1 MQNYFTEYLVS
12 CKHIIYFI
20 STTWGFLLAEEFKCL
35 ILKEGIRYYP
45 LIQCIKLIQK
55 TRILFDKI
63 RIVLWTSRLSSSI
76 DRYQARK
83 YKNTEVMIFKISI
96 IVIVKGCSIL
106 QSILLNPY
114 IDIKIPTQCV
124 QPYIYLF
131 NSLTSLIP
139 RSRVLLG
146 KLTSFQLVKKFPA
159 FYGTRRFITAFTSA
173 RHLSLSWASLIQ
185 FIPPHP
191 TSWRSILIL
200 SSIYAWV
207 FQVISFPQIS
217 PPKPCIRLSS
227 PLPHTCYIPHLSHS
241 SRFYH
246 WKNIGWAVQIIKFH
260 FMWFKQFIPCRNFM
274 HTYMCFTV
282 RNIYMLLGWVAQS
295 V

>member
-146 KLTSFQLVKKFPA
+146 KLTSCLVKKFPA
-159 FYGTRRFITAFTSA
+159 YCIKLYFYLFLFFFYTWWTSCAWCTR
-173 RHLSLSWASLIQ
+173 
-185 FIPPHP
+185 
-191 TSWRSILIL
+191 
-200 SSIYAWV
+200 V
-207 FQVISFPQIS
+207 E
-217 PPKPCIRLSS
+217 
-227 PLPHTCYIPHLSHS
+227 
-241 SRFYH
+241 
-246 WKNIGWAVQIIKFH
+246 
-260 FMWFKQFIPCRNFM
+260 
-274 HTYMCFTV
+274 
-282 RNIYMLLGWVAQS
+282 
-295 V
+295 